1 MARKVLQLDI
11 KVPSHTRYLGLV
23 GRIGEDVAR
32 ELEKLGGVPENLA
45 HVLNVVLTE
54 AMANAIR
61 HAHDDDPRKTVH
73 ISISLIRD
81 DLRIRVFDQGS
92 GFDFESACDYDPDTL
107 DERGRGIYIIRTLM
121 DAVAYR
127 RSREFNVLEMWK
139 KLR

>member
-1 MARKVLQLDI
+1 MARRVLQLDI

-32 ELEKLGGVPENLA
+32 ELKKLGRVPEDLA
-45 HVLNVVLTE
+45 DVLNVVLTE

-61 HAHDDDPRKTVH
+61 HAHDDDPHKTVH
-73 ISISLIRD
+73 ISISLVRD
-81 DLRIRVFDQGS
+81 DLRIRVFDRGH

-107 DERGRGIYIIRTLM
+107 EERGRGIYIIRTLM
-121 DAVAYR
+121 DTVVYR
-127 RSREFNVLEMWK
+127 RLREHNVLEMWK